1 MSLLT
6 VEKVTH
12 GFGARQILEDASFR
26 LLKGEHIGLIGAN
39 GEGKSTFLNII
50 TGKIMPD
57 EGKITWSR
65 HVTVGYLDQH
75 SALKKGTTIR
85 EVLRTAFNHMYE
97 LEEEMLKLYEDM
109 ANAQSEEAMNEMME
123 DAGEI
128 QQILEYS
135 GFYQLDAKIE
145 EVAGGLGLRDI
156 GLDKDVSDLSGGQR
170 TKVLL
175 VKLLL
180 ENPSILI
187 LDEPTNYLDYEHI
200 VWLTRFLQEYENAF
214 ILVSHDMEFL
224 NSVVNVIYNLDGG
237 NLTRYTGDYN
247 NFLRMYDIQKAQEQR
262 AYERQQAEIEKLE
275 DFIARNKARVATRG
289 MANSRQKQLD
299 KMEILE
305 RPTEKIKP
313 EFNFLMA
320 RTPSRFIVE
329 AKNLVLGYDKDNP
342 LTKPVSF
349 TLERGQKIA
358 IVGTNGL
365 GKTTLLKT
373 ILGKLSPISGETH
386 LGDYLF
392 PGYFE
397 QEADRDS
404 SVTALDTFWA
414 EFPSMENREVRLCL
428 AKCGLTNEHI
438 TSQMRVLSGGENAKV
453 RLAIVMNR
461 EHNWLVLDEPTNHL
475 DVGAKDELK
484 RALTEYPGTV
494 LLVSHDPSFYEDFV
508 TDVWNVEDWTTKIV

>member
-6 VEKVTH
+6 VENVTH

-57 EGKITWSR
+57 QGKITWSR
-65 HVTVGYLDQH
+65 HVKAGYLDQH
-75 SALKKGTTIR
+75 SVLKKGMTIR
-85 EVLRTAFNHMYE
+85 EVLRTAFDDMYN
-97 LEEEMLKLYEDM
+97 LEQNMLKIYEDM
-109 ANAQSEEAMNEMME
+109 AIADDNKINDMME
-123 DAGEI
+123 EAGEI
-128 QQILEYS
+128 QQILETG
-135 GFYQLDAKIE
+135 GFYQLDSKIE
-145 EVAGGLGLRDI
+145 EVAGGLGLGDI

-187 LDEPTNYLDYEHI
+187 LDEPTNYLDHQHI
-200 VWLTRFLQEYENAF
+200 IWLTRYLTEYENAF

-237 NLTRYTGDYN
+237 NLTRYTGDYE
-247 NFLRMYDIQKAQEQR
+247 NFKRMYEIQKEQELK
-262 AYERQQAEIEKLE
+262 AYQRQQAEIEKLE

-299 KMEILE
+299 KMEILNK
-305 RPTEKIKP
+305 PTEKIKP

-329 AKNLVLGYDKDNP
+329 AKDLVIGYDSP

-349 TLERGQKIA
+349 TIERGEKIA

-373 ILGKLSPISGETH
+373 ILGKIPPISGDVT

-397 QEADRDS
+397 QESGRDS
-404 SVTALDTFWA
+404 EVTALDTFWA

-428 AKCGLTNEHI
+428 SKCGLNNDHI

-453 RLAIVMNR
+453 RLSIVMNR
-461 EHNWLVLDEPTNHL
+461 QHNWLILDEPTNHL
-475 DVGAKDELK
+475 DIEAKEELK

-494 LLVSHDPSFYEDFV
+494 LLVSHDPSFYQDFV
-508 TDVWNVEDWTTKIV
+508 TRVLNVEDWTTKIV

>member
-6 VEKVTH
+6 AENVTH
-12 GFGARQILEDASFR
+12 GFGARQILEEASFR

-50 TGKIMPD
+50 TGKITPD
-57 EGKITWSR
+57 QGKITWAR
-65 HVTVGYLDQH
+65 HVKAGYLDQH
-75 SALKKGTTIR
+75 SVLKKGMTIR
-85 EVLRTAFNHMYE
+85 EVLRTAFDEMYN
-97 LEEEMLKLYEDM
+97 LEKDMFNLYEKMSSADD
-109 ANAQSEEAMNEMME
+109 AKIESMME
-123 DAGEI
+123 EAGEI
-128 QQILEYS
+128 QQMLETG
-135 GFYQLDAKIE
+135 GFYQLDTKIE
-145 EVAGGLGLRDI
+145 EVAGGLGLADI
-156 GLDKDVSDLSGGQR
+156 GLDRDVDDLSGGQR

-187 LDEPTNYLDYEHI
+187 LDEPTNYLDHQHI
-200 VWLTRFLQEYENAF
+200 LWLTRYLQEYENAF

-237 NLTRYTGDYN
+237 SLTRYTGNYED
-247 NFLRMYDIQKAQEQR
+247 FKRMYEVQREQELKAYQ
-262 AYERQQAEIEKLE
+262 RQQAEIEKLE

-305 RPTEKIKP
+305 KPQQKIRP

-329 AKNLVLGYDKDNP
+329 AKDLVIGYDAP

-349 TLERGQKIA
+349 TVERGEKIA
-358 IVGTNGL
+358 ITGTNGL

-373 ILGKLSPISGETH
+373 ILGQLPPISGQVV

-392 PGYFE
+392 PGYFK
-397 QEADRDS
+397 QESGRDEEA
-404 SVTALDTFWA
+404 TALETFWA
-414 EFPSMENREVRLCL
+414 EYPSMENREVRLCL
-428 AKCGLTNEHI
+428 SKCGLTNEHI

-461 EHNWLVLDEPTNHL
+461 EHNWLILDEPTNHL
-475 DVGAKDELK
+475 DIDAKEELK
-484 RALTEYPGTV
+484 KALSQYPGTI
-494 LLVSHDPSFYEDFV
+494 LLVSHDPCFYESFI
-508 TDVWNVEDWTTKIV
+508 TRTLNVEDWTTKII

>member
-6 VEKVTH
+6 AENVTH
-12 GFGARQILEDASFR
+12 GFGARQILEEASFR

-50 TGKIMPD
+50 TGKITPD
-57 EGKITWSR
+57 QGKITWAR
-65 HVTVGYLDQH
+65 HVKAGYLDQH
-75 SALKKGTTIR
+75 SVLKKGMTIR
-85 EVLRTAFNHMYE
+85 EVLRTAFDEMYN
-97 LEEEMLKLYEDM
+97 LEKDMLNLYEKMSSADDVKIE
-109 ANAQSEEAMNEMME
+109 SMME
-123 DAGEI
+123 EAGEI
-128 QQILEYS
+128 QQMLETG
-135 GFYQLDAKIE
+135 GFYQLDTKIE
-145 EVAGGLGLRDI
+145 EVAGGLGLADI
-156 GLDKDVSDLSGGQR
+156 GLDRDVDDLSGGQR

-187 LDEPTNYLDYEHI
+187 LDEPTNYLDHQHI
-200 VWLTRFLQEYENAF
+200 LWLTRYLQEYENAF

-237 NLTRYTGDYN
+237 SLTRYTGNYED
-247 NFLRMYDIQKAQEQR
+247 FKRMYEVQREQELKAYQ
-262 AYERQQAEIEKLE
+262 RQQAEIEKLE

-305 RPTEKIKP
+305 KPQQKIRP

-329 AKNLVLGYDKDNP
+329 AKDLVIGYNAP

-349 TLERGQKIA
+349 TVERGEKIA
-358 IVGTNGL
+358 ITGTNGL

-373 ILGKLSPISGETH
+373 ILGQLPPISGQVV

-397 QEADRDS
+397 QESGRDEEA
-404 SVTALDTFWA
+404 TALETFWA
-414 EFPSMENREVRLCL
+414 EYPSMENREVRLCL
-428 AKCGLTNEHI
+428 SKCGLTNEHI

-461 EHNWLVLDEPTNHL
+461 EHNWLILDEPTNHL
-475 DVGAKDELK
+475 DIDAKEELK
-484 RALTEYPGTV
+484 KALSQYPGTI
-494 LLVSHDPSFYEDFV
+494 LLVSHDPCFYESFI
-508 TDVWNVEDWTTKIV
+508 TRTLNVEDWTTKII

>member
-6 VEKVTH
+6 VENVTH

-57 EGKITWSR
+57 QGKITWSR
-65 HVTVGYLDQH
+65 HVKAGYLDQH
-75 SALKKGTTIR
+75 SVLKKGMTIR
-85 EVLRTAFNHMYE
+85 EILRTAFDDMYN
-97 LEEEMLKLYEDM
+97 LEQNMLKLYEDM
-109 ANAQSEEAMNEMME
+109 AIADDDKINDMME
-123 DAGEI
+123 EAGEI
-128 QQILEYS
+128 QQILETS
-135 GFYQLDAKIE
+135 GFYQLDSKIE
-145 EVAGGLGLRDI
+145 EVAGGLGLGDI

-187 LDEPTNYLDYEHI
+187 LDEPTNYLDHQHI
-200 VWLTRFLQEYENAF
+200 IWLTRYLTEYENAF

-237 NLTRYTGDYN
+237 NLTRYTGDYE
-247 NFLRMYDIQKAQEQR
+247 NFKRMYEIQKEQELK
-262 AYERQQAEIEKLE
+262 AYQRQQAEIEKLE

-299 KMEILE
+299 KMEILNK
-305 RPTEKIKP
+305 PTEKIKP
-313 EFNFLMA
+313 EFNFIMA

-329 AKNLVLGYDKDNP
+329 AKDLVIGYDSP

-349 TLERGQKIA
+349 TIERGEKIA

-373 ILGKLSPISGETH
+373 ILGKTPPISGEVT

-397 QEADRDS
+397 QESGRDS
-404 SVTALDTFWA
+404 EVTALDTFWA

-428 AKCGLTNEHI
+428 SKCGLNNDHI

-453 RLAIVMNR
+453 RLSIVMNR
-461 EHNWLVLDEPTNHL
+461 QHNWLILDEPTNHL
-475 DVGAKDELK
+475 DIEAKEELK

-494 LLVSHDPSFYEDFV
+494 LLVSHDPSFYQDFV
-508 TDVWNVEDWTTKIV
+508 TRVLNVEDWTTKIV

>member
-50 TGKIMPD
+50 TGQLMPD
-57 EGKITWSR
+57 EGNITWSR

-75 SALKKGTTIR
+75 SALQKGATIR
-85 EVLRTAFNHMYE
+85 DVLRTAFNHMYD
-97 LEEEMLKLYEDM
+97 LEAEMLKLYEDM
-109 ANAQSEEAMNEMME
+109 AVAEPDCMDAMMDE
-123 DAGEI
+123 AGEI
-128 QQILEYS
+128 QQILES
-135 GFYQLDAKIE
+135 AGFYQLDSKIE
-145 EVAGGLGLRDI
+145 EVANGLGLGDI
-156 GLDKDVSDLSGGQR
+156 GLDRPVDQLSGGQR
-170 TKVLL
+170 TKTLL

-187 LDEPTNYLDYEHI
+187 LDEPTNYLDHQHI
-200 VWLTRFLQEYENAF
+200 LWLTRYLQEYENAF
-214 ILVSHDMEFL
+214 ILVSHDMDFL

-237 NLTRYTGDYN
+237 NLTRYTGDYE
-247 NFLRMYDIQKAQEQR
+247 NFQRMYEIQKTQEMA
-262 AYERQQAEIEKLE
+262 AYKRQQAEIEKLE

-313 EFNFLMA
+313 EFRFLMA
-320 RTPSRFIVE
+320 RTPSRFVVE
-329 AKNLVLGYDKDNP
+329 AKDLVIGYTADNP
-342 LTKPVSF
+342 LTRPVSF
-349 TLERGQKIA
+349 ALERGQKVA

-365 GKTTLLKT
+365 GKTTLLRT
-373 ILGKLSPISGETH
+373 ILGQLAPISGQAQ

-392 PGYFE
+392 PGYFA
-397 QEADRDS
+397 QEAERDS
-404 SVTALDTFWA
+404 DITALDYFWA
-414 EFPSMENREVRLCL
+414 QFPSMENREVRLCL
-428 AKCGLTNEHI
+428 SKCGLTNEHI
-438 TSQMRVLSGGENAKV
+438 TSQMRVLSGGENAKA
-453 RLAIVMNR
+453 RLAVVMNR

-475 DVGAKDELK
+475 DVDAKDELK
-484 RALTEYPGTV
+484 RALQEYPGTI
-494 LLVSHDPSFYEDFV
+494 LLVSHDPLFYEDFV
-508 TDVWNVEDWTTKIV
+508 TDIWNVEDWTTKII

>member
-6 VEKVTH
+6 VENVTH
-12 GFGARQILEDASFR
+12 GFGARQILENASFR
-26 LLKGEHIGLIGAN
+26 LLNGEHIGLIGAN

-57 EGKITWSR
+57 EGNITWSR

-75 SALKKGTTIR
+75 SVLKKGMTIR
-85 EVLRTAFNHMYE
+85 EVLHTAFDHMYQ
-97 LEEEMLKLYEDM
+97 LEAEMLKLYEDM
-109 ANAQSEEAMNEMME
+109 ATADDNAMTDMME
-123 DAGEI
+123 EAGEI
-128 QQILEYS
+128 QQILETG
-135 GFYQLDAKIE
+135 GFYQLDSKIE
-145 EVAGGLGLRDI
+145 EVANGLGLGAI

-187 LDEPTNYLDYEHI
+187 LDEPTNYLDHPHI
-200 VWLTRFLQEYENAF
+200 VWLTRYLSEYENAF

-237 NLTRYTGDYN
+237 NLSRYTGDYE
-247 NFLRMYDIQKAQEQR
+247 NFQRMYEIQKAQELR

-299 KMEILE
+299 KMEVLE
-305 RPTEKIKP
+305 RPQEKVKP

-320 RTPSRFIVE
+320 RTPSRFVVE
-329 AKNLVLGYDKDNP
+329 AKDLVIGYDSP
-342 LTKPVSF
+342 LTRPVSF
-349 TLERGQKIA
+349 TLERGEKVA
-358 IVGTNGL
+358 ITGTNGL

-373 ILGKLSPISGETH
+373 ILGKIKPISGEVS

-404 SVTALDTFWA
+404 QVTALDRFWA

-453 RLAIVMNR
+453 RLAMVMNR
-461 EHNWLVLDEPTNHL
+461 EHNWLILDEPTNHL
-475 DVGAKDELK
+475 DVDAKDELK
-484 RALTEYPGTV
+484 RALTEYPGTI
-494 LLVSHDPSFYEDFV
+494 LLVSHDPLFYEDFV
-508 TDVWNVEDWTTKIV
+508 TRTLNVEDWTTKIV

>member
-26 LLKGEHIGLIGAN
+26 LLKGEHIGLVGAN

-57 EGKITWSR
+57 AGNITWSR

-75 SALKKGTTIR
+75 SVLKQGMTIR
-85 EVLRTAFNHMYE
+85 DALRTAFDHMYQ
-97 LEEEMLKLYEDM
+97 LEAEMMKLYEDM
-109 ANAQSEEAMNEMME
+109 AEADDDKINDMME
-123 DAGEI
+123 EAGEI
-128 QQILEYS
+128 QGILESS

-145 EVAGGLGLRDI
+145 EVANGLGLGDI
-156 GLDKDVSDLSGGQR
+156 GLDRDVADLSGGQR

-187 LDEPTNYLDYEHI
+187 LDEPTNYLDHSHI
-200 VWLTRFLQEYENAF
+200 VWLTRYLQEYENAF
-214 ILVSHDMEFL
+214 ILVSHDVEFL

-237 NLTRYTGDYN
+237 NLTRYTGDYE
-247 NFLRMYDIQKAQEQR
+247 NFRRMYEIQKEQELR

-289 MANSRQKQLD
+289 MAHSRQRQLD

-320 RTPSRFIVE
+320 RTPSRFLVE
-329 AKNLVLGYDKDNP
+329 AKDLVIGYDSP

-349 TLERGQKIA
+349 TLERGEKVA

-365 GKTTLLKT
+365 GKSTLLKT
-373 ILGKLSPISGETH
+373 ILGKIKPISGEVA
-386 LGDYLF
+386 LGDYLH

-404 SVTALDTFWA
+404 QVPALDTFWA
-414 EFPSMENREVRLCL
+414 QFPSMENREVRLCL

-461 EHNWLVLDEPTNHL
+461 EHNWLILDEPTNHL
-475 DVGAKDELK
+475 DVDAKEELK
-484 RALTEYPGTV
+484 RALKEYPGSV
-494 LLVSHDPSFYEDFV
+494 LLVSHDPSFYEDWV
-508 TDVWNVEDWTTKIV
+508 TRILNVEDWTTKII

>member
-1 MSLLT
+1 MSLLI

-57 EGKITWSR
+57 AGNITWSR

-75 SALKKGTTIR
+75 SVLKKGMTIR

-97 LEEEMLKLYEDM
+97 LEAEMMKLYEDM
-109 ANAQSEEAMNEMME
+109 AEADPEKIDEMME

-128 QQILEYS
+128 QGILESS

-145 EVAGGLGLRDI
+145 EVANGLGLGDV
-156 GLDKDVSDLSGGQR
+156 GLDRDVTDLSGGQR
-170 TKVLL
+170 TKTLL

-187 LDEPTNYLDYEHI
+187 LDEPTNYLDHEHI
-200 VWLTRFLQEYENAF
+200 VWLTRYLQEYENAF

-237 NLTRYTGDYN
+237 NLTRYTGDYE
-247 NFLRMYDIQKAQEQR
+247 NFQRMYEIQKAQELA
-262 AYERQQAEIEKLE
+262 AYKRQQAEIEVLE

-289 MANSRQKQLD
+289 MAASRQKKLD

-320 RTPSRFIVE
+320 RTPARFIVQ
-329 AKNLVLGYDKDNP
+329 AKDLVIGYSADEP
-342 LTKPVSF
+342 LTRPVSF
-349 TLERGQKIA
+349 TLERGQKVA

-373 ILGKLSPISGETH
+373 ILGRLPALSGQVE

-397 QEADRDS
+397 QEAERDS
-404 SVTALDTFWA
+404 DITALDYFWK
-414 EFPSMENREVRLCL
+414 EFPSMENRECRLCL
-428 AKCGLTNEHI
+428 SKCGLTNDHI
-438 TSQMRVLSGGENAKV
+438 TSQMRVLSGGENAKA
-453 RLAIVMNR
+453 RLAVVMNR
-461 EHNWLVLDEPTNHL
+461 EHNWLILDEPTNHL
-475 DVGAKDELK
+475 DVDAKDELK
-484 RALTEYPGTV
+484 RALKEFPGTI
-494 LLVSHDPSFYEDFV
+494 LMVSHDPTFYEDWV
-508 TDVWNVEDWTTKIV
+508 TDIWNVEDWTTKIV